1 MATMAQHNLVVAYDL
16 IQPGQNYE
24 AIRKRIKELGKYHQ
38 FQYSAFYV
46 NTSLTSAEAYDY
58 VAAAMDANDKLLVA
72 EAFNV
77 VSSSPQSVADAIN
90 RVWFSNAA

>member
-1 MATMAQHNLVVAYDL
+1 MAQHNLIVAYDL

-24 AIRKRIKELGKYHQ
+24 AVRSRIKELGSWHQ

-46 NTSLTSAEAYDY
+46 NTWLTSGAAYNY
-58 VAAAMDANDKLLVA
+58 IAAAMDANDKLLVA

-77 VSSSPQSVADAIN
+77 VSSSPQSVTDAIN
-90 RVWFSNAA
+90 RIWFSNAA